1 MRFYTFGER
10 ERPVIVLLPGTCCH
24 WRLNFE
30 HVIPLLQQDFYVVCV
45 SYDGFDEREQ
55 TLFPD
60 MLTETEKIEN
70 YILARF
76 NGHICA
82 AYGCSLGGSFVGL
95 LIQRGRVHIDH
106 GILGSSDLDQGGGVS
121 ARLQAWLISKVL
133 HGIFQRGRLP
143 GWMQKRLEG
152 KSPEERIYTEQ
163 MLRMFGVG
171 TSNMAFVNKKSIR
184 SQFYSDLVT
193 PLENGIS
200 VPGTKVHIFYAL
212 KMGRQYET
220 RYRQHFKSPDIR
232 RHDLYHEQLLVCQP
246 EQWAEEVRC
255 CIQ

>member
-82 AYGCSLGGSFVGL
+82 AYGCFLGGSFVGL

-152 KSPEERIYTEQ
+152 KSPKERIYTEQ

-171 TSNMAFVNKKSIR
+171 TSNMAFVKTRRASAASSIPIWSHPWKTAYPSLAPR
-184 SQFYSDLVT
+184 Y
-193 PLENGIS
+193 IS
-200 VPGTKVHIFYAL
+200 SML
-212 KMGRQYET
+212 
-220 RYRQHFKSPDIR
+220 
-232 RHDLYHEQLLVCQP
+232 
-246 EQWAEEVRC
+246 
-255 CIQ
+255 